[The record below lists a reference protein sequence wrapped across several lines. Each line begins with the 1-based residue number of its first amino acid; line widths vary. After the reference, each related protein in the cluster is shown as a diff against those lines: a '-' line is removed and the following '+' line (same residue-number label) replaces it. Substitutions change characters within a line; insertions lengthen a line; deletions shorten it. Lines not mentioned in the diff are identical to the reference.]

1 MIEPGFAL
9 QALIGDRLAADPD
22 ITALVNPLNIR
33 AGMIRPDQMPA
44 IVLAPA
50 RVRFLGH
57 AAGGQIMAEVRLLLH
72 VWAVEDGAKAQA
84 VAGAVMRAMMDAPE
98 AEGFDIDAWAR
109 PELVWMRDPDPVRA
123 HTQGVIALTAVLRW
137 RAA

>member
-22 ITALVNPLNIR
+22 ITARVNPLNIR

-57 AAGGQIMAEVRLLLH
+57 AAGGQIMS
-72 VWAVEDGAKAQA
+72 
-84 VAGAVMRAMMDAPE
+84 
-98 AEGFDIDAWAR
+98 
-109 PELVWMRDPDPVRA
+109 
-123 HTQGVIALTAVLRW
+123 
-137 RAA
+137 